1 MFLNRLGLRGRP
13 LVAPTRRAFGGGA
26 HEIVKADA
34 QHKFVAT
41 CNKKTIVFDGL
52 QPTEPLLHAVS
63 NPYRHQ
69 NDLPLYK

>member
-1 MFLNRLGLRGRP
+1 MFLNRLGLRRSP
-13 LVAPTRRAFGGGA
+13 LVASTRRAFGGA

-34 QHKFVAT
+34 QHKFVAA
-41 CNKKTIVFDGL
+41 CNKKTVVFDGL
-52 QPTEPLLHAVS
+52 MPTAPLLHTIA